1 MRLLTKRLA
10 VALRSYAA
18 AAHGG
23 CRNFSASTAR
33 IKSQPLRGGLLESPW
48 LATQF
53 RGARFSGGDVKP
65 GNHIERRGKIY
76 EVIKAQHTTQGRG
89 GAIIQVELRD
99 VDSGNKLN
107 ERLRT
112 DEKVEQIYVVEK
124 SFEYLYTNDGDNGS
138 VVLMDPES
146 YEQLEVQPHLFG
158 ESLVFLQDGMKV
170 SVQLYDDRPLSAKL
184 PKTVTCTVA
193 EAAEARKGS
202 GTPPYKRA
210 LLDNGLTV
218 QVPSHIATGEKVI
231 INTTN
236 NSYVSRI

>member
-1 MRLLTKRLA
+1 MRILTKRFTA
-10 VALRSYAA
+10 ALRSYAA
-18 AAHGG
+18 ASHGG

-48 LATQF
+48 FATQF

-65 GNHIERRGKIY
+65 GNVIERKGKLY

-99 VDSGNKLN
+99 IDSGNKLN

-112 DEKVEQIYVVEK
+112 DEKVEKIFVSEK
-124 SFEYLYTNDGDNGS
+124 SFEYLYTNDGDTGS
-138 VVLMDPES
+138 VVLMDSET
-146 YEQLEVQPHLFG
+146 YEQLEIQQHLLG
-158 ESLVFLQDGMKV
+158 ESIAFLQDGMEV
-170 SVQLYDDRPLSAKL
+170 TVQLYDDKPLSAKI
-184 PKTVTCTVA
+184 PNRVTCTVV

-210 LLDNGLTV
+210 LLDNGVTV
-218 QVPSHIATGEKVI
+218 QVPSHIASGEKVI